1 MIKTEGISFKEHGG
15 MHSDKSSNRVPLAAC
30 IELIANYNGSKKENA
45 SKEFDHPQYDKF
57 TVEPVNE
64 IGGIREN
71 KLYAF
76 KYVTWVRTDKKCV
89 NRLYCDPDP
98 VKPDGTL
105 NNVYNLYAEWID
117 DGQLPTGAKDKYHYN
132 GTIANWGG
140 HYITARIDGV
150 FFVDVGAI
158 SIRSIISPSETA
170 PLIHSKITFEEEVD
184 EENEEDGF
192 RNSTCV
198 RRTCKSRIWFK

>member
-45 SKEFDHPQYDKF
+45 SKEFDYPQYDKF

-64 IGGIREN
+64 IGAIQEN

-98 VKPDGTL
+98 VKSDGTL

-117 DGQLPTGAKDKYHYN
+117 DGSSD
-132 GTIANWGG
+132 
-140 HYITARIDGV
+140 
-150 FFVDVGAI
+150 
-158 SIRSIISPSETA
+158 RSKRQI
-170 PLIHSKITFEEEVD
+170 PL
-184 EENEEDGF
+184 
-192 RNSTCV
+192 
-198 RRTCKSRIWFK
+198 